1 MCSSVLFRPLKSSSA
16 CYVILRLLSYYHIVK
31 NVLQCALYRSNI
43 TQKFI
48 NIIITVSLSTG
59 KVAVAELAEAKAG
72 DVIKSMEGL
81 VNEAKAKLSITAK
94 GGK

>member
-1 MCSSVLFRPLKSSSA
+1 
-16 CYVILRLLSYYHIVK
+16 
-31 NVLQCALYRSNI
+31 LYRSNTEFHQWYSLLI
-43 TQKFI
+43 VF
-48 NIIITVSLSTG
+48 LSTG

-81 VNEAKAKLSITAK
+81 VNEAKAKLSITAR